1 MDERGH
7 CWVSE
12 ATLLQCAM
20 QAFVDSLRRPLFHSL
35 APSSLPPLFSPS
47 LIKLLRRFLGHEI
60 RRPYVRPSVRD
71 PCSYDLGRRSSER
84 PRKHEGDR
92 AHGFVHDQFGRL
104 NALFSASWSGGHSDS
119 DSDSDAVGDQILS
132 RKSGGEI

>member
-60 RRPYVRPSVRD
+60 RRPSVRD

-84 PRKHEGDR
+84 PRKHEGDRDR

-119 DSDSDAVGDQILS
+119 DSDSHAVGDQILS